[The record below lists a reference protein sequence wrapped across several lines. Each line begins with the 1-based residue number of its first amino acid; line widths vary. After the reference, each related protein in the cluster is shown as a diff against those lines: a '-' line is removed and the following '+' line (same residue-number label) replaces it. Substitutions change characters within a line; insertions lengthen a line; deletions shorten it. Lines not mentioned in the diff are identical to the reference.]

1 MSEQSLHN
9 QVSVQAEWAP
19 PESARVPEG
28 ATFYRGEDDTCCR
41 VIHADG
47 RRCLGVRML
56 ETGLCPPHS
65 GRSKI
70 LDDPRGMQARAAQG
84 KVRARERRSVLATA
98 GNNPRRAARE
108 AAIRRSDAVVRA
120 LVDAPL
126 DDESLSTMQRHKA
139 VLGMLDAVFPLATVS
154 AEIELPSTAEGVEA
168 LGWSDMQRL
177 AGQLLGGT
185 DVAHTPAEPA

>member
-1 MSEQSLHN
+1 MSEQNLHN
-9 QVSVQAEWAP
+9 EVSVQAEWVP

-28 ATFYRGEDDTCCR
+28 ATFYRGPDDTCCR
-41 VIHADG
+41 VIHVDG
-47 RRCLGVRML
+47 RRCLGIRML

-84 KVRARERRSVLATA
+84 KVRARERRAVLATN
-98 GNNPRRAARE
+98 GSNPRRAARE

-126 DDESLSTMQRHKA
+126 DDENLSTMQRHKA
-139 VLGMLDAVFPLATVS
+139 VLGMLDAVFPLSTTSV
-154 AEIELPSTAEGVEA
+154 EIELPSDPEA

-177 AGQLLGGT
+177 AAQLLGDGDGGT
-185 DVAHTPAEPA
+185 EVAHTPA